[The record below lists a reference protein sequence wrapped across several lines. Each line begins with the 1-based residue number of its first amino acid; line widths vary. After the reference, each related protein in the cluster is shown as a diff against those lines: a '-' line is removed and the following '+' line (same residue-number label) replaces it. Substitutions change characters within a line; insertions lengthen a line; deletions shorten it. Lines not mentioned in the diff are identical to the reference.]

1 MPEGRRVTLQLR
13 EQEMA
18 KMLAELGLNGL
29 VLFDLEL

>member
-1 MPEGRRVTLQLR
+1 MPEGRRVMLQLR

-18 KMLAELGLNGL
+18 KMLAELVLNGL